1 VYLPS
6 ANADALQLKIE
17 SLEAQMAEQQQ
28 LANERVEALMQDR
41 QLREQVC
48 SLQVHV
54 AADAAKSLCVSAH
67 ISAILLA
74 ILLTLSTALGQAD
87 DVAVVQCERVCRM
100 KMRIERTTSSN

>member
-54 AADAAKSLCVSAH
+54 AADAAKSLCVSSH
-67 ISAILLA
+67 ISA

-87 DVAVVQCERVCRM
+87 EVAVVQCERVCRM
-100 KMRIERTTSSN
+100 KRRIERTTSSN